1 MIYNNFTSLTISGAS
16 YTADL
21 SDIVEEYYITG
32 TSVLTSDWSFT
43 FVGVPVETMRCRII
57 YNATTTLGAFHLY
70 FFGVQM
76 PDVLANKDFNV
87 EVLYLNAAWHV
98 TFQVDAQDTSII
110 ETNDLVDDCVTND
123 KLANMTRGTVKVGGL
138 LDAPT
143 DLTANVAGNI
153 LVGNGT
159 DILSVAM
166 SGDGTLS
173 GAGALTIA
181 ADAIDNTKL
190 NNMTRGTVKVGGVAN
205 APTDLVASTNAQI
218 LIGNGIDLISV
229 PMTGDVTITNA
240 GVTTVNPAI
249 LGANLWEAGSAGTH
263 SVRRINA
270 DTGCD
275 ATADYSFAIG
285 HNSTAT
291 GASSIVFGTSCW
303 ASGTNSISGGLNSS
317 SLGTYSISIGNSCV
331 ATNAGCVAF
340 GNNSVSSSN
349 CSVSMGED
357 CIASG
362 DNSVAI
368 GYIAHATGDYS
379 GSIGFNTIAS
389 GDGSIAICFNTEAS
403 GHHSFAS
410 GYSSKSHLDSS
421 KSFASG
427 MFIQKGDAQK
437 IDTILK
443 IATTNAVA
451 DYMQLADGTDGITIP
466 TDCTA
471 DIDIRIVAVQT
482 GGAAGT
488 VGDSFRQNIKL
499 CAKNIAGVS
508 SVVTHNGA
516 TLANYS
522 VVAGD
527 VLYELSSCDAAF
539 AGTVTA
545 SVAANKLQI
554 QVTGENNKDIQW
566 VAYVSFVWTGYRN
579 FSI

>member
-32 TSVLTSDWSFT
+32 TSILTSDWSFT
-43 FVGVPVETMRCRII
+43 YVGTPVETMRCRII

-76 PDVLANKDFNV
+76 PDILAAKDFTV
-87 EVLYLNAAWHV
+87 EVLYLNAGWNV
-98 TFQVDAQDTSII
+98 TFHIDAQDSSVI

-123 KLANMTRGTVKVGGL
+123 KLANMTRGTIKVGGVS
-138 LDAPT
+138 DAPT
-143 DLTANVAGNI
+143 DLNAKTSGYI
-153 LVGNGT
+153 LIGDGT
-159 DILSVAM
+159 DIKSVAM
-166 SGDGTLS
+166 SGDATIIAS
-173 GAGALTIA
+173 GSITISN
-181 ADAIDNTKL
+181 DVVDNNKL
-190 NNMTRGTVKVGGVAN
+190 ANMTRGTIKVGGVAN

-218 LIGNGIDLISV
+218 LIGNGTDLVSV

-249 LGANLWEAGSAGTH
+249 LGATLWEAGSAGTH
-263 SVRRINA
+263 SVTRINA

-275 ATADYSFAIG
+275 ATG
-285 HNSTAT
+285 N
-291 GASSIVFGTSCW
+291 
-303 ASGTNSISGGLNSS
+303 
-317 SLGTYSISIGNSCV
+317 YSISVGQNTLASGNCAFSSGV
-331 ATNAGCVAF
+331 GTSAT
-340 GNNSVSSSN
+340 GNNS
-349 CSVSMGED
+349 
-357 CIASG
+357 AS
-362 DNSVAI
+362 
-368 GYIAHATGDYS
+368 
-379 GSIGFNTIAS
+379 F
-389 GDGSIAICFNTEAS
+389 GDGSISSGSSSHAEGKSTLSSGLYSHSEGFSTTAS
-403 GHHSFAS
+403 GASAHAQGQGGTAS
-410 GYSSKSHLDSS
+410 GSCSSVHGLNCV
-421 KSFASG
+421 ASG
-427 MFIQKGDAQK
+427 PNSYAGGSVSTASGNNSYSYGSNCVASGGNTFATGFRSVANFNYSRAHACGRFNIDGDAQK
-437 IDTILK
+437 IDTMLK

-466 TDCTA
+466 TDCTT